1 MKWKKERQEIV
12 NFARKIYRKGFV
24 TGISGN
30 LSIRVNDNYLLIT
43 PKSKCYEKIKTF
55 DIVLIDLNGKIIE
68 GEREPSSEKKLHIEI
83 YKTRKDVKAIIHT
96 HSTYA
101 CILAAKELSLPVI
114 LDEQKDVLGG
124 EIKVAKYAPCCSNE
138 LAYEAVKALENKKGV
153 ILAKHGAVTVGKSIN
168 EAFYICELLERLSK
182 IYVYIKL
189 IEKTNSSPDN
199 SKYSL

>member
-30 LSIRVNDNYLLIT
+30 LSIRVNDKYLLIT
-43 PKSKCYEKIKTF
+43 PKSKCYEKIKIS

-68 GEREPSSEKKLHIEI
+68 GETEPSSEKKLHIEI
-83 YKTRKDVKAIIHT
+83 YKARKDINAIIHT
-96 HSTYA
+96 HSTYT

-124 EIKVAKYAPCCSNE
+124 EIKVAKYAPCGSNE
-138 LAYEAVKALENKKGV
+138 LAIEAVNALRDKKGV
-153 ILAKHGAVTVGKSIN
+153 ILAKHGAVAVGKSMH
-168 EAFYICELLERLSK
+168 EAFYICELIERLSK
-182 IYVYIKL
+182 IYLYMKL
-189 IEKTNSSPDN
+189 IEKTNSFPNN
-199 SKYSL
+199 SKYNL